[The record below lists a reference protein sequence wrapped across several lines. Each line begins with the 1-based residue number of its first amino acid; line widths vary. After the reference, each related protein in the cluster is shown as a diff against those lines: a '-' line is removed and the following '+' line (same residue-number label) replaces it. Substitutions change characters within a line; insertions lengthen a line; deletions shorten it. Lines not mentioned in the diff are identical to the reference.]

1 MLFSRI
7 AQSRL
12 SLLYT
17 KWTENVLSEIYASFS
32 FSIHSKFISMLM
44 AFDRA
49 MSTKLVTGGMNKYIP
64 KSKMIFFAV
73 TLMTGEEKKYSFF
86 QLTFFVREKFLSCN
100 VYFER
105 I

>member
-32 FSIHSKFISMLM
+32 FSTHSKFISMLM

-64 KSKMIFFAV
+64 KSKMIFFCCH
-73 TLMTGEEKKYSFF
+73 LNERRGKEIFF
-86 QLTFFVREKFLSCN
+86 FSVDIFC
-100 VYFER
+100 
-105 I
+105 